1 MDSGCAP
8 IADFLPVMYYL
19 PVIQERHSMFRVGVT
34 LVIFCLALSAA
45 KAGDLVLGQIE
56 GAVRENFDSFRGTF
70 ATLPPGF
77 NVSKDAK
84 SLMPAGDDD
93 FRGTNAGGVT
103 TGGCYAWSLGN
114 VNHALGCQPTG
125 DKFNPGFFMLVAS
138 NATGVA
144 LHGLS
149 LDYSIVFRNNE
160 DRASAL
166 DFEFSFTGTN
176 FNRVAEVTF
185 CTPAKREE
193 HAAWKTV
200 SRSLEIR
207 FQPRMA
213 PGARLW
219 IRWYGSDAGGSGSRD
234 EYGIDN
240 VRLRPRGSDGTV
252 VSLR

>member
-1 MDSGCAP
+1 
-8 IADFLPVMYYL
+8 
-19 PVIQERHSMFRVGVT
+19 MFRVGVT

-84 SLMPAGDDD
+84 SLMPAGDED

-149 LDYSIVFRNNE
+149 LDYSIVFLNNE
-160 DRASAL
+160 GRTSAL
-166 DFEFSFTGTN
+166 DFEFSLNGSN
-176 FNRVAEVTF
+176 FNRVAEMRF
-185 CTPAKREE
+185 CTPTNRDERP
-193 HAAWKTV
+193 AWKTV
-200 SRSLEIR
+200 SRSLQVQ
-207 FQPRMA
+207 FHPHLA

-219 IRWYGSDAGGSGSRD
+219 IRWYCSDATGGSDKRD

-252 VSLR
+252 VSLK